1 MTKFNI
7 QNLSFAYGDFPVL
20 KNVAFEVKTNTV
32 NVILGL
38 NGSGKTTL
46 IKLITGVLPAPKG
59 TIFIDGQDATLLSP
73 AELSKKISYVPQNI
87 SDDNDFSVRDYLT
100 FGRMNKI
107 KFYAAPKED
116 DYQKAIT
123 VAKELQIEH
132 LLDRKMNELSGG
144 QRQLVVIARAV
155 VQDADVILMDEPTS
169 SIDYQY
175 IDRFVR
181 YLDVLKNRGKTVIFS
196 CHNPSIPLILNATVF
211 VLAQG
216 ELKYTGNARTLLTH
230 KALCEIYGCEFVST
244 NTLPYQEYSI
254 KPIDL

>member
-1 MTKFNI
+1 MTRFNI

-87 SDDNDFSVRDYLT
+87 SDDNDFSVHDYLT

-107 KFYAAPKED
+107 KFYAAPKEE

-155 VQDADVILMDEPTS
+155 VQDADVVLWGPCNIS
-169 SIDYQY
+169 S
-175 IDRFVR
+175 
-181 YLDVLKNRGKTVIFS
+181 N
-196 CHNPSIPLILNATVF
+196 
-211 VLAQG
+211 
-216 ELKYTGNARTLLTH
+216 
-230 KALCEIYGCEFVST
+230 
-244 NTLPYQEYSI
+244 
-254 KPIDL
+254 

>member
-7 QNLSFAYGDFPVL
+7 QHLSFAYGDFPVL

-46 IKLITGVLPAPKG
+46 IKLITGVLQAPKG

-107 KFYAAPKED
+107 KFTQRPRKKIVKKQLLSPKN
-116 DYQKAIT
+116 YK
-123 VAKELQIEH
+123 
-132 LLDRKMNELSGG
+132 
-144 QRQLVVIARAV
+144 
-155 VQDADVILMDEPTS
+155 S
-169 SIDYQY
+169 S
-175 IDRFVR
+175 
-181 YLDVLKNRGKTVIFS
+181 T
-196 CHNPSIPLILNATVF
+196 C
-211 VLAQG
+211 
-216 ELKYTGNARTLLTH
+216 LTE
-230 KALCEIYGCEFVST
+230 K
-244 NTLPYQEYSI
+244 
-254 KPIDL
+254 